1 MTVNEMSAA
10 QATENAE
17 QSVTDDSSDGAQHV
31 WFVEGMPVGIALPI
45 LGSADL
51 NQTSLERVAIF

>member
-1 MTVNEMSAA
+1 MSAA